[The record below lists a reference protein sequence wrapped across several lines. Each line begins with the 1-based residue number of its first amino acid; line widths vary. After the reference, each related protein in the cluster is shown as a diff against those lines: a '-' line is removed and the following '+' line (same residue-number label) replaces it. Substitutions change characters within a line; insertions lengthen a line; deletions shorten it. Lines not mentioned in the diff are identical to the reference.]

1 MRSVD
6 VHICTGTTCF
16 VMGGADILLLEDT
29 VSEELEKYGIS
40 REEMSRRLTI
50 SGNPCTGHCRHSKL
64 KPPFVIVN
72 GELIAE
78 ADLQKVMDRVIL
90 YLLSDTMGS
99 EVVGG

>member
-16 VMGGADILLLEDT
+16 VMGGADILLLEDA
-29 VSEELEKYGIS
+29 VFEELEKYGIS
-40 REEMSRRLTI
+40 REELCRRLNI
-50 SGNPCTGHCRHSKL
+50 SGSPCIGHCRHSKL

-78 ADLQKVMDRVIL
+78 ADMQKVMDRVIL
-90 YLLSDTMGS
+90 YLLSDTMRS
-99 EVVGG
+99 EVLGG